1 LEAGYKGQGSGVYI
15 EREYLKRYKPKSIK
29 KKEYII
35 KNKIKQTNKQKQTK
49 RVCLDRPPIKQPIA
63 DRVVC

>member
-15 EREYLKRYKPKSIK
+15 ERESLKRYKPKSIK

-35 KNKIKQTNKQKQTK
+35 KNKTNKQTK
-49 RVCLDRPPIKQPIA
+49 TNKEGMPR
-63 DRVVC
+63 